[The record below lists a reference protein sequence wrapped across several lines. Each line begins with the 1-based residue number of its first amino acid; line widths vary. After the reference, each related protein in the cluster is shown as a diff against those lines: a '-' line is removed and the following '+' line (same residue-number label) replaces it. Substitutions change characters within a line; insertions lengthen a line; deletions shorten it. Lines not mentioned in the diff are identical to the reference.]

1 VLGFLEVLAPSQ
13 LPRRLFSS
21 SMAMSFH
28 NTVYANLFLLVACLS
43 AMAHAQDGTLTAAE
57 KSQKL
62 QKMAWVRA
70 LAVRFK
76 P

>member
-1 VLGFLEVLAPSQ
+1 
-13 LPRRLFSS
+13 
-21 SMAMSFH
+21 MAMSFH

-62 QKMAWVRA
+62 QKAAWVRA